1 MSITTNKSSV
11 CAPPL
16 FPSVGRFP
24 TSKLQVEENYNKQKK
39 EENRFLLQCSESAG
53 KKTGFTCSQSL
64 HVSLFFDGTGNN
76 DKNDSEKKD
85 DKIPHPTN
93 IAKLF
98 HASLL
103 AEDARLKGYF
113 SYYMPGVGTPFP
125 DIGEMDYSG
134 DGLKY
139 ASGGE
144 DRINWALLQLVHA
157 LSISLGDAPLAAEK
171 MKTTIADMRA
181 HWPLTGEVNR
191 RNAFNNLLEPLRCKI
206 DTANPKI
213 LAIKLFVYGFSRG
226 AAEARTFVNWLS
238 EMFTTPKGAELP
250 EQTILGLPLSIE
262 FLGILD
268 TVPSVGIAH
277 VAPFA
282 AGHMGWADGTQ
293 QLPDEKKYPDYVKC
307 CQHFVAAHEQR
318 LSFPLDT
325 IRRPNGTYPSY
336 AKEIIYPGMHSDIG
350 GGYPKGDQGK
360 ATGGDGE
367 LLSQIILHDMYA
379 AAFDSGAPLS
389 VPENLIPEGIKFKS
403 PSFAMSSDSLIEF
416 HVSPILVGR
425 FNAWRETILSEN
437 ETQQSGETKT
447 AVGYKPHLLSHSLE
461 TKIEEQMGWI
471 TAWRIGRYARGSYQ
485 VQGFYTNATQWDAET
500 QKRKKDEYDEAVSEI
515 KQSRQ
520 TKRKDSND
528 SIPTTGINK
537 QGIPEFEPTLDK
549 QQLREA
555 AREFEH
561 DYYDWNREQNSVAQ
575 VILDTIPK
583 YAIYLINSDDEQ
595 VEYDEM
601 KKAGE
606 GLYSKLFIDRLGSV
620 TKDPQMALV
629 CALYDE
635 QIHDSR
641 AWFMHSTLNSREP
654 WAGYFRYRMIY
665 SGNENNKDLSLIAV
679 AGQVVGAATLVGGV
693 IYTVKQKNVQNVLG
707 GVAGTIGVMS
717 AEYKI
722 VDLATGLDVPLLPN
736 AMDLLAPTKNIG
748 ALVRSQKQ
756 QAIGAQHNQR
766 MDYLSSYLGID
777 EPSDVTKVA

>member
-1 MSITTNKSSV
+1 MSEINKNAAW
-11 CAPPL
+11 APPL
-16 FPSVGRFP
+16 FPPAGRLP
-24 TSKLQVEENYNKQKK
+24 VTKLQVEDNYLKQKK
-39 EENRFLLQCSESAG
+39 EEKKYLLECNKSSD
-53 KKTGFTCSQSL
+53 KKNGFSCRHSL
-64 HVSLFFDGTGNN
+64 HISLFFDGTGNN
-76 DKNDSEKKD
+76 DQNDSNSDPE
-85 DKIPHPTN
+85 HPTN
-93 IAKLF
+93 IAKMY
-98 HASLL
+98 HASIQAGA
-103 AEDARLKGYF
+103 AEGYH

-125 DIGEMDYSG
+125 KIGELDYSSS
-134 DGLKY
+134 GLAF

-144 DRINWALLQLVHA
+144 DRINWALMMLVDA
-157 LSISLGDAPLAAEK
+157 LTFSATGQRMDDSIAK
-171 MKTTIADMRA
+171 QKIADMRA

-191 RNAFNNLLEPLRCKI
+191 RNAFNNLLDPLRSKI
-206 DTANPKI
+206 DTASPKI

-293 QLPDEKKYPDYVKC
+293 QLPDEKKYPEYVKC

-336 AKEIIYPGMHSDIG
+336 AKEVIYPGMHSDIG

-360 ATGGDGE
+360 AAGGDGE

-379 AAFDSGAPLS
+379 AAFDAGAPLL
-389 VPENLIPEGIKFKS
+389 VPANVIPEAIQSKS
-403 PSFAMSSDSLIEF
+403 PSFAMSSVSLTEF
-416 HVSPILVGR
+416 HVSPILGER
-425 FNAWRETILSEN
+425 FNAWRETILSEK

-485 VQGFYTNATQWDAET
+485 VQGFYTNATQWDDEK
-500 QKRKKDEYDEAVSEI
+500 QKAAKKKYIADVNGIKNDREMARKYPDNPEYQADI
-515 KQSRQ
+515 
-520 TKRKDSND
+520 D
-528 SIPTTGINK
+528 K
-537 QGIPEFEPTLDK
+537 QGIPSFEPTLDK

-575 VILDTIPK
+575 VTLDTIPK

-748 ALVRSQKQ
+748 ALVSSQKQ

>member
-1 MSITTNKSSV
+1 MSKLKYHAAW
-11 CAPPL
+11 APPL
-16 FPSVGRFP
+16 FPSTGRLLVN
-24 TSKLQVEENYNKQKK
+24 KQQVEDNYQKQKK
-39 EENRFLLQCSESAG
+39 EERRYLLECNESSG
-53 KKTGFTCSQSL
+53 KKNGFSCSHSL

-76 DKNDSEKKD
+76 NENDVKATPK
-85 DKIPHPTN
+85 HPTN
-93 IAKLF
+93 IAKMF
-98 HASLL
+98 HASIQTG
-103 AEDARLKGYF
+103 ANEGYR

-125 DIGEMDYSG
+125 KIGELDYSG
-134 DGLKY
+134 SGLAF

-144 DRINWALLQLVHA
+144 DRINWALMMLIDA
-157 LSISLGDAPLAAEK
+157 LKFSVTELGLDDTVTK
-171 MKTTIADMRA
+171 QKIADMRA

-191 RNAFNNLLEPLRCKI
+191 RNAFNNLLDPLRSKI
-206 DTANPKI
+206 DTAKPKI

-293 QLPDEKKYPDYVKC
+293 QLPDEKKYPGYVKC

-336 AKEIIYPGMHSDIG
+336 AKEVIYPGMHSDIG

-379 AAFDSGAPLS
+379 AAFDAGAPLT
-389 VPENLIPEGIKFKS
+389 IPEGLIPDGLLDKKM
-403 PSFAMSSDSLIEF
+403 ARNMSATTDKEFVLEEKLID
-416 HVSPILVGR
+416 R
-425 FNAWRETILSEN
+425 FNAWRETILAEKE

-447 AVGYKPHLLSHSLE
+447 VLGYEPHLLSHSLE

-485 VQGFYTNATQWDAET
+485 VQGFYTSATQWDAEK
-500 QKRKKDEYDEAVSEI
+500 QEAAKKKYIADVNGIKNDREMARKYPDNPEYQGGKD
-515 KQSRQ
+515 
-520 TKRKDSND
+520 
-528 SIPTTGINK
+528 K
-537 QGIPEFEPTLDK
+537 QGIPSFEPTLDK

-575 VILDTIPK
+575 VTLDTIPK

-606 GLYSKLFIDRLGSV
+606 GVYSKLFIDRLGSV
-620 TKDPQMALV
+620 SKDPQMALV

>member
-1 MSITTNKSSV
+1 MSEINKSAAW
-11 CAPPL
+11 APPL
-16 FPSVGRFP
+16 FPLAGRLP
-24 TSKLQVEENYNKQKK
+24 ITKLQFEGNYLKQKK
-39 EENRFLLQCSESAG
+39 EEKKYLLECNKSSD
-53 KKTGFTCSQSL
+53 KKNGFSCRHSL
-64 HVSLFFDGTGNN
+64 HISLFFDGTGNN
-76 DKNDSEKKD
+76 DENDSKAN
-85 DKIPHPTN
+85 PVHPTN
-93 IAKLF
+93 IAKLY
-98 HASLL
+98 HASIQTG
-103 AEDARLKGYF
+103 AEDGYQ
-113 SYYMPGVGTPFP
+113 SYYIPGVGTPFP
-125 DIGEMDYSG
+125 KIGELDYSG
-134 DGLKY
+134 SGLAF

-144 DRINWALLQLVHA
+144 DRINWALLRIIDA
-157 LSISLGDAPLAAEK
+157 LTFAATKQRFDDSIAK
-171 MKTTIADMRA
+171 QKIADMRA

-191 RNAFNNLLEPLRCKI
+191 RNVLNNLLESLRSEI
-206 DTANPKI
+206 NTATPKI
-213 LAIKLFVYGFSRG
+213 LEIKLFVYGFSRG

-293 QLPDEKKYPDYVKC
+293 QLPDEKKYPGYVKC

-336 AKEIIYPGMHSDIG
+336 AKEVIYPGMHSDIG

-360 ATGGDGE
+360 ATGGEGE

-379 AAFDSGAPLS
+379 AAFDAGAPLS
-389 VPENLIPEGIKFKS
+389 VPAKLIPEGIKSKS
-403 PSFAMSSDSLIEF
+403 PSFAMSSDSLTEF
-416 HVSPILVGR
+416 HVSPILVER
-425 FNAWRETILSEN
+425 FNAWRETILAEKE

-447 AVGYKPHLLSHSLE
+447 VLGYEPHLLSHSLE

-485 VQGFYTNATQWDAET
+485 VQGFYTNATQWDAEK
-500 QKRKKDEYDEAVSEI
+500 QEAAKKKYIADVKGIKNDREMARKYPDNPEYQGGKD
-515 KQSRQ
+515 
-520 TKRKDSND
+520 
-528 SIPTTGINK
+528 K
-537 QGIPEFEPTLDK
+537 QGIPSFEPTLDK

-606 GLYSKLFIDRLGSV
+606 GVYSKLFIDRLGSV

-641 AWFMHSTLNSREP
+641 AWFMHHELDSREM

-748 ALVRSQKQ
+748 ALVSSQKQ

>member
-1 MSITTNKSSV
+1 M
-11 CAPPL
+11 
-16 FPSVGRFP
+16 
-24 TSKLQVEENYNKQKK
+24 
-39 EENRFLLQCSESAG
+39 
-53 KKTGFTCSQSL
+53 
-64 HVSLFFDGTGNN
+64 
-76 DKNDSEKKD
+76 
-85 DKIPHPTN
+85 
-93 IAKLF
+93 
-98 HASLL
+98 
-103 AEDARLKGYF
+103 
-113 SYYMPGVGTPFP
+113 
-125 DIGEMDYSG
+125 
-134 DGLKY
+134 
-139 ASGGE
+139 
-144 DRINWALLQLVHA
+144 
-157 LSISLGDAPLAAEK
+157 
-171 MKTTIADMRA
+171 
-181 HWPLTGEVNR
+181 
-191 RNAFNNLLEPLRCKI
+191 
-206 DTANPKI
+206 
-213 LAIKLFVYGFSRG
+213 
-226 AAEARTFVNWLS
+226 
-238 EMFTTPKGAELP
+238 
-250 EQTILGLPLSIE
+250 
-262 FLGILD
+262 D

-293 QLPDEKKYPDYVKC
+293 QLPDEKKYPGYVKC

-336 AKEIIYPGMHSDIG
+336 AKEVIYPGMHSDIG

-360 ATGGDGE
+360 SLGGDGE

-379 AAFDSGAPLS
+379 AAFEAGAPLL
-389 VPENLIPEGIKFKS
+389 VPEEVVPDALKSMQPSRNIPNEVKNEFDFSQTTIK
-403 PSFAMSSDSLIEF
+403 
-416 HVSPILVGR
+416 R
-425 FNAWRETILSEN
+425 FNAWRETILAEQ

-447 AVGYKPHLLSHSLE
+447 VLGYEPHLLSHSLE
-461 TKIEEQMGWI
+461 TKIAEQMGWI

-485 VQGFYTNATQWDAET
+485 VQGFYTNATQWDDEK
-500 QKRKKDEYDEAVSEI
+500 QKAAKKKYIADVKGIKNDREMARKYPDNPEFQGDKD
-515 KQSRQ
+515 
-520 TKRKDSND
+520 
-528 SIPTTGINK
+528 K
-537 QGIPEFEPTLDK
+537 QGIPSFEPTLDK

-583 YAIYLINSDDEQ
+583 YAIYLINSDDVQ
-595 VEYDEM
+595 VEYNEM
-601 KKAGE
+601 KAAGNS
-606 GLYSKLFIDRLGSV
+606 LYSKLFIDRLGSV

-641 AWFMHSTLNSREP
+641 AWFMHYELDSREM

-665 SGNENNKDLSLIAV
+665 SGSEGNKDLSLIAV
-679 AGQVVGAATLVGGV
+679 AGKVVGTATLVGGV

-736 AMDLLAPTKNIG
+736 AMELLAPTKDIG
-748 ALVRSQKQ
+748 ALASSQKQ